1 MFSFSG
7 LSISSC
13 SCSIAVLTY
22 ILANLCSLLSCK
34 PTVSSLNP
42 ALTFRFST
50 HKKYMRLLNHGK
62 YYIGRKQASGVGKV
76 YVDQLEETST
86 DILQRTEKAMC
97 RASIWVLMT
106 NISHVQ
112 ILQESQI

>member
-1 MFSFSG
+1 
-7 LSISSC
+7 
-13 SCSIAVLTY
+13 
-22 ILANLCSLLSCK
+22 
-34 PTVSSLNP
+34 
-42 ALTFRFST
+42 
-50 HKKYMRLLNHGK
+50 MRLLNHGK